1 MGGALRILGQH
12 DEAIKNWEKALE
24 LDPSFAFA
32 AYNLAVTYL
41 EKGDKAK
48 ALENCQKYLLIR
60 GRSITPEERNEID
73 ALIKK
78 IKG

>member
-1 MGGALRILGQH
+1 VA
-12 DEAIKNWEKALE
+12 
-24 LDPSFAFA
+24 
-32 AYNLAVTYL
+32 YL
-41 EKGDKAK
+41 EKGDKVK

-60 GRSITPEERNEID
+60 GRSITAEERNEID

>member
-1 MGGALRILGQH
+1 MGRK
-12 DEAIKNWEKALE
+12 DEAIRNWERALE
-24 LDPSFAFA
+24 LDPNFAFA
-32 AYNLAVTYL
+32 AYNLAVAYL

-60 GRSITPEERNEID
+60 GRSITAEELKEIN
-73 ALIKK
+73 ALIQK

>member
-1 MGGALRILGQH
+1 MTR
-12 DEAIKNWEKALE
+12 
-24 LDPSFAFA
+24 PSRTGKRPSSSIRAS
-32 AYNLAVTYL
+32 LSPPITWPSTYL

-60 GRSITPEERNEID
+60 GRSITAEELKEIN
-73 ALIKK
+73 ALIQK